1 VSAVRAATIAG
12 TPEGSFRSGP
22 FRGAEAAFRSYRP
35 VVLKPAS
42 PAAEGRGMHAMV
54 TGPANRAWSATRA
67 ARNTAG
73 TAVRRACSPATV
85 WGVAVE
91 AVWIGAHLALYPL
104 GVAEER
110 AVPEPGDY
118 SLGGL
123 DPIRRSLLASDLDAA
138 GTPILL
144 VHGMVDN
151 RSIFTFLR
159 RALRRCGFGRVS
171 TLNYSVFTS
180 DVRTAARELGTRV
193 EALCAETGYDR
204 VHVVGHSMGGVIARY
219 YVQRL
224 GGDER
229 VHTVVTMGSPHGGT
243 DAARLLPTHLARQLR
258 RDSDIVTE
266 LREPA
271 PDCRTRF
278 VAIWSDLD
286 QLVLPPGNARIEHP
300 DLAVRNVAVT
310 DVGHMSL
317 PVDRHVI
324 REIVTTLAHLDHDG
338 HSVSAAEVT
347 SLDDRRAS
355 ARTTGTAPA
364 RPAAAPA

>member
-1 VSAVRAATIAG
+1 
-12 TPEGSFRSGP
+12 
-22 FRGAEAAFRSYRP
+22 
-35 VVLKPAS
+35 
-42 PAAEGRGMHAMV
+42 MQAMV
-54 TGPANRAWSATRA
+54 TGPATRAWSATRGV
-67 ARNTAG
+67 RDTAG
-73 TAVRRACSPATV
+73 TALRRACSPSTV

-91 AVWIGAHLALYPL
+91 TVWIGAHLALYPL
-104 GVAEER
+104 GVAAER
-110 AVPEPGDY
+110 AEPEPAEF
-118 SLGGL
+118 SLNAL
-123 DPIRRSLLASDLDAA
+123 DPIRRSLLASDAEAA

-180 DVRTAARELGTRV
+180 DVRTAARELGERV

-224 GGDER
+224 GGDAR

-243 DAARLLPTHLARQLR
+243 EAARLLPTRLARQLR

-286 QLVLPPGNARIEHP
+286 QLVLPPESARIDHP

-317 PVDRHVI
+317 PVDRHII
-324 REIVTTLAHLDHDG
+324 REVVTTLAQLDHEG
-338 HSVSAAEVT
+338 HSVRASGVT
-347 SLDDRRAS
+347 SLVERRA
-355 ARTTGTAPA
+355 AHRTAAETTPSRA
-364 RPAAAPA
+364 AAAPA

>member
-1 VSAVRAATIAG
+1 MLKPSPLPA
-12 TPEGSFRSGP
+12 EGS
-22 FRGAEAAFRSYRP
+22 
-35 VVLKPAS
+35 
-42 PAAEGRGMHAMV
+42 GMHAMV
-54 TGPANRAWSATRA
+54 TGPATRAWSATRA
-67 ARNTAG
+67 VRDTAG
-73 TAVRRACSPATV
+73 TAVRRACSPSTV
-85 WGVAVE
+85 WGAAVE

-110 AVPEPGDY
+110 AEPGPGDY

-123 DPIRRSLLASDLDAA
+123 DPIRRSLVASEPEAA

-159 RALRRCGFGRVS
+159 RALRRCGFGRVT

-180 DVRTAARELGTRV
+180 DVRTAARELGRRV

-224 GGDER
+224 GGDAR

-243 DAARLLPTHLARQLR
+243 EVARLLPTHLARQLR
-258 RDSDIVTE
+258 PGSDIVSE

-271 PDCRTRF
+271 PGCRTRF

-286 QLVLPPGNARIEHP
+286 QLVLPLDSARIDHP
-300 DLAVRNVAVT
+300 DLTARNVAVT

-317 PVDRHVI
+317 PVDRQVI
-324 REIVTTLAHLDHDG
+324 REIVTTLAQLDHDG
-338 HSVSAAEVT
+338 HSVRAGGVT
-347 SLDDRRAS
+347 SLTDRRAE
-355 ARTTGTAPA
+355 ARRAAGEAPA
-364 RPAAAPA
+364 RTAASPA

>member
-1 VSAVRAATIAG
+1 
-12 TPEGSFRSGP
+12 
-22 FRGAEAAFRSYRP
+22 
-35 VVLKPAS
+35 
-42 PAAEGRGMHAMV
+42 MHAML
-54 TGPANRAWSATRA
+54 TGPATRAWGATRT
-67 ARNTAG
+67 ARETAG

-110 AVPEPGDY
+110 AAAESHDY
-118 SLGGL
+118 SLDGL
-123 DPIRRSLLASDLDAA
+123 DPIRRSLLASDVEAA

-180 DVRTAARELGTRV
+180 DVRTAARELGERV

-243 DAARLLPTHLARQLR
+243 EAARLLPTRLARQLR
-258 RDSDIVTE
+258 PDSDVVAE

-286 QLVLPPGNARIEHP
+286 QLVLPVQRARIDHP

-324 REIVTTLAHLDHDG
+324 REIVTTLARLDHDG
-338 HSVSAAEVT
+338 HSVQSSGVSSLAE
-347 SLDDRRAS
+347 RRAAARRGTGPAT
-355 ARTTGTAPA
+355 ART
-364 RPAAAPA
+364 AAAPA